1 MVSPGEQV
9 KIWVHYTKMSEQG
22 LGPNWLTAIM
32 LLSTP
37 WAAGD
42 RKMVEFEPCRWS
54 WSGQM
59 LVQLLPDPAAALD
72 LAFFVRA

>member
-9 KIWVHYTKMSEQG
+9 KIWVHYTKMSERG

-42 RKMVEFEPCRWS
+42 RKMVEFEP
-54 WSGQM
+54 
-59 LVQLLPDPAAALD
+59 
-72 LAFFVRA
+72 